1 MEEEEEITNNKRE
14 AGACKRRSSS
24 FYILYNKIRNTDI
37 VLISYIRQ
45 ARRNHCEPNQLAL
58 VHMMLNVIFGGKG
71 MGLVTILIYAMLTV
85 FISGLMVG
93 RTPEFLGKKL
103 EEFDEKDKIP
113 ANIVHGCT
121 SQVWLT
127 YEIKDGKMYFHGT
140 SDAIIV
146 KGLVFM
152 ILEIFSDS
160 TIQELKDIDMDIVHE
175 LNLSEVITPNRQSGV
190 IGMMKKIKEYA
201 LNA

>member
-1 MEEEEEITNNKRE
+1 MSTIEQRVEEIKE
-14 AGACKRRSSS
+14 DLDFFEDELQKYE
-24 FYILYNKIRNTDI
+24 YIID
-37 VLISYIRQ
+37 
-45 ARRNHCEPNQLAL
+45 
-58 VHMMLNVIFGGKG
+58 
-71 MGLVTILIYAMLTV
+71 
-85 FISGLMVG
+85 
-93 RTPEFLGKKL
+93 LGKKL

-113 ANIVHGCT
+113 ENIVHGCT

-127 YEIKDGKMYFHGT
+127 HKQKDGKLYFYGT

-152 ILEIFSDS
+152 ILKIFSDS
-160 TIQELKDIDMDIVHE
+160 TVEELKEIDMDIVHE

>member
-1 MEEEEEITNNKRE
+1 MNIIEKRVE
-14 AGACKRRSSS
+14 DIKEDLD
-24 FYILYNKIRNTDI
+24 FFEDELQKYEYIID
-37 VLISYIRQ
+37 
-45 ARRNHCEPNQLAL
+45 
-58 VHMMLNVIFGGKG
+58 
-71 MGLVTILIYAMLTV
+71 
-85 FISGLMVG
+85 
-93 RTPEFLGKKL
+93 LGKKL
-103 EEFDEKDKIP
+103 KEFKEVDKIP

-127 YEIKDGKMYFHGT
+127 HEIKDGKMYFYGT

-146 KGLVFM
+146 KGLVYM

-160 TIQELKDIDMDIVHE
+160 TIEELKEIDMDIVNE
-175 LNLSEVITPNRQSGV
+175 LKLSEVITPNRQSGV

>member
-1 MEEEEEITNNKRE
+1 MNIIEKRVAEIKE
-14 AGACKRRSSS
+14 DLEFFEDELQKYE
-24 FYILYNKIRNTDI
+24 YIID
-37 VLISYIRQ
+37 
-45 ARRNHCEPNQLAL
+45 
-58 VHMMLNVIFGGKG
+58 
-71 MGLVTILIYAMLTV
+71 
-85 FISGLMVG
+85 
-93 RTPEFLGKKL
+93 LGKKL

-127 YEIKDGKMYFHGT
+127 HEQKDGKMYFHGT

-146 KGLVFM
+146 KGLVYM
-152 ILEIFSDS
+152 ILKIFSDTS
-160 TIQELKDIDMDIVHE
+160 IEELKDIDMDIVHE
-175 LNLSEVITPNRQSGV
+175 LKLSEIITPNRQSGV